1 MDRQKCEGG
10 LNMGKI
16 RSCDEPV
23 GRMAKLMAELYYF
36 MAREMIDK
44 LGAEEGR
51 KAVREAV
58 TKFGEA
64 RAAEMKEEAAERGL
78 EINAET
84 YSLVRDMPGISWE
97 KDPGN
102 PSDFTYCPMQDMWE
116 QLGANDLG
124 SIYCE
129 IDYVLY
135 KAFNIDFERP
145 LCKTNGDPCCRFIIK
160 DDSGSHLKH
169 PGL

>member
-1 MDRQKCEGG
+1 
-10 LNMGKI
+10 MGKI

-36 MAREMIDK
+36 MAKEMIDK
-44 LGAEEGR
+44 LGEEEGR
-51 KAVREAV
+51 KAAREAV

-64 RAAEMKEEAAERGL
+64 RAAAMKEEAAERGL
-78 EINAET
+78 AINAET

-145 LCKTNGDPCCRFIIK
+145 LCKTSGDACCRFIIK
-160 DDSGSHLKH
+160 DDSSSHPKH

>member
-1 MDRQKCEGG
+1 
-10 LNMGKI
+10 MGKI

-36 MAREMIDK
+36 MAKEMIDK
-44 LGAEEGR
+44 LGEEEGR

-145 LCKTNGDPCCRFIIK
+145 LCKTNGDLCCRFIIK
-160 DDSGSHLKH
+160 DGSASHLKH